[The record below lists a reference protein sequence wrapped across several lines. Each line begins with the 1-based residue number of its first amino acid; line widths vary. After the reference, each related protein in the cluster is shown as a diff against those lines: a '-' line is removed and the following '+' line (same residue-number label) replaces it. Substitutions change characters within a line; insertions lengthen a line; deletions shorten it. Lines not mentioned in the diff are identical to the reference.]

1 MKRIDKFAMFFP
13 ESKMITSYSAKAPSC
28 ARILLVDDN
37 RLGLRIR
44 TAVLEELGHHVTAVS
59 CALEALDRFLTEP
72 FDLVVT
78 DYRMPELNGIELTA
92 RIRKQHP
99 AVPVIMISG
108 LAEALGLNEGNTGA
122 DIVVQKNCHE
132 VATLTRSVLRLLSR
146 KPAKKQVR
154 IAPRSGRTALAA
166 G

>member
-1 MKRIDKFAMFFP
+1 MKRIDKFAMFFS

-37 RLGLRIR
+37 HLGLRVR

-59 CALEALDRFLTEP
+59 CGKEALHRFLSER

-92 RIRKQHP
+92 RIREQHP
-99 AVPVIMISG
+99 SVPVIMISG
-108 LAEALGLNEGNTGA
+108 LAEALGLNESNTGA

-146 KPAKKQVR
+146 KGPKKQSPLEPT
-154 IAPRSGRTALAA
+154 AALA